1 MSNNGGQGEDR
12 CIRSAGIIVMGEE
25 KVTSGTTFRVR
36 FR

>member
-1 MSNNGGQGEDR
+1 MSDNSGEGEDK
-12 CIRSAGIIVMGEE
+12 CIRSVGIIVMGEE